1 MNINKIKTY
10 VGFAIKSKAI
20 VYGLDQIKE
29 KKVKVIFFVDSMSN
43 SSKQSLVKVAQK
55 NECPHFEIK
64 TEEMLEL
71 VNSEKIKALA
81 ILNQDLAK
89 AIENNMY

>member
-1 MNINKIKTY
+1 MNISKVKTY

-29 KKVKVIFFVDSMSN
+29 KKVKVVLFDNSMSD
-43 SSKQSLVKVAQK
+43 SSKQSLVKVALK
-55 NECPHFEIK
+55 NECTYFEISP
-64 TEEMLEL
+64 EEMFQL
-71 VNSEKIKALA
+71 VGENKIKAFA
-81 ILNQDLAK
+81 ILNPDLAK